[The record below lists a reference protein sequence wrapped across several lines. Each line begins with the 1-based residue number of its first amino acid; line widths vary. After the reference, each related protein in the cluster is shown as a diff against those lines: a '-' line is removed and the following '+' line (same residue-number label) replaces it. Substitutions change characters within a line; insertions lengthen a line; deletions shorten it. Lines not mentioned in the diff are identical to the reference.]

1 MGNGHRQNRLGEAI
15 AFAMKPAPFEYVRPA
30 SLDEA
35 CAALAADESVV
46 IAGGQTL
53 IPMLAMRLARPARL
67 VDIAR
72 ISGLAGIRD
81 ERDGVVVGAT
91 TRQVE
96 AERSAIIAERVPL
109 LARALPFVGHAPTR
123 NRGTLGGSVANADP
137 AAEIPLV
144 LVTLGGTVVVRDAGQ
159 TQEIAAE
166 EFVLGPMMTALA
178 SGALVIALR
187 FPVWASGRIG
197 VGFHEV
203 STRASD
209 FAFAAAAAQVCLDAS
224 GRCTRCAIGIGAAT
238 PRPMRLDALANKLV
252 GSTLADTDI
261 RAAVA
266 DAVAELEIMV
276 DSHASPDYRRRAAK
290 ALAVRALT
298 DARDAARGVRA

>member
-1 MGNGHRQNRLGEAI
+1 M
-15 AFAMKPAPFEYVRPA
+15 
-30 SLDEA
+30 
-35 CAALAADESVV
+35 ALAADESVV

-67 VDIAR
+67 IDIAR
-72 ISGLAGIRD
+72 IPGLAGISEEAD
-81 ERDGVVVGAT
+81 AVVIGAT

-96 AERSAIIAERVPL
+96 AERSAIVARRVPL

-144 LVTLGGTVVVRDAGQ
+144 LVTLGGSVVVRDAAQ
-159 TQEIAAE
+159 AQDIAAQD
-166 EFVLGPMMTALA
+166 FALGPMMTALA
-178 SGALVIALR
+178 SGALVVALR
-187 FPVWASGRIG
+187 FPVWDGSRIG

-209 FAFAAAAAQVCLDAS
+209 FAFAAAAAQVALDAS

-238 PRPMRLDALANKLV
+238 PRPVRLDSIANKLT
-252 GSTLADTDI
+252 GSSLADLDI
-261 RAAVA
+261 RTAIA
-266 DAVAELEIMV
+266 DAVAELDIMV

-298 DARDAARGVRA
+298 DARDAARGASA

>member
-1 MGNGHRQNRLGEAI
+1 
-15 AFAMKPAPFEYVRPA
+15 MKPAPFDYVRPA
-30 SLDEA
+30 SIDEA

-72 ISGLAGIRD
+72 IPGLAGIREEAD
-81 ERDGVVVGAT
+81 AIVIGAT

-96 AERSAIIAERVPL
+96 AERSAIVARRVPL

-137 AAEIPLV
+137 AAEIPLL
-144 LVTLGGTVVVRDAGQ
+144 LVTLGGCVVVRDGAE
-159 TQEIAAE
+159 TQEIAAPD
-166 EFVLGPMMTALA
+166 FVLGPMMTALA

-187 FPVWASGRIG
+187 FPCWTGGRIG
-197 VGFHEV
+197 IGFHEV

-209 FAFAAAAAQVCLDAS
+209 FAFAAAAAQVALDAS

-238 PRPMRLDALANKLV
+238 PRPVRLDEVAEKLI
-252 GSTLADTDI
+252 GSTLDDPGI
-261 RAAVA
+261 RAAIA
-266 DAVAELEIMV
+266 DAIDELEIMT

-290 ALAVRALT
+290 ALAVRALS
-298 DARDAARGVRA
+298 DARDSAQGAPA

>member
-1 MGNGHRQNRLGEAI
+1 
-15 AFAMKPAPFEYVRPA
+15 MKPASFEYVRPT
-30 SLDEA
+30 SIIEA

-53 IPMLAMRLARPARL
+53 IPMLAMRLARPAVL
-67 VDIAR
+67 IDIAR
-72 ISGLAGIRD
+72 IPGLAGIREETD
-81 ERDGVVVGAT
+81 AVVIGAT

-96 AERSAIIAERVPL
+96 AERSAIVARRVPL

-144 LVTLGGTVVVRDAGQ
+144 LVTLGGSVMVRDAAQ
-159 TQEIAAE
+159 AQEIAAH

-178 SGALVIALR
+178 SGALVIGLR
-187 FPVWASGRIG
+187 FPVWDSGRIG

-209 FAFAAAAAQVCLDAS
+209 FAFAAAAAQVALDAS

-238 PRPMRLDALANKLV
+238 PRPVRLDTVANKLI
-252 GSTLADTDI
+252 GSSLDDTDI

-266 DAVAELEIMV
+266 DAVAELDIMV

-290 ALAVRALT
+290 ALAVRALA
-298 DARDAARGVRA
+298 DARDAVRGAPA

>member
-1 MGNGHRQNRLGEAI
+1 
-15 AFAMKPAPFEYVRPA
+15 MKPAPFDYVRPA
-30 SLDEA
+30 SIDEA
-35 CAALAADESVV
+35 CAALAVEDSVV

-67 VDIAR
+67 VDIGR
-72 ISGLAGIRD
+72 IPGLAGIREEGD
-81 ERDGVVVGAT
+81 AVVIGAT

-96 AERSAIIAERVPL
+96 AERSALIAGHVPL

-144 LVTLGGTVVVRDAGQ
+144 LVTLGGGIVVGDGGT
-159 TQEIAAE
+159 TQEIAAH

-178 SGALVIALR
+178 TGALVVALR
-187 FPVWASGRIG
+187 FPVWPDRRIG

-209 FAFAAAAAQVCLDAS
+209 FAFAAAAAQIALDAA

-238 PRPMRLDALANKLV
+238 PRPVRLDSLATKLI
-252 GSTLADTDI
+252 GSTLDDTDI

-266 DAVAELEIMV
+266 AAVAELEIMI
-276 DSHASPDYRRRAAK
+276 DNHASPDYRRRAAK

-298 DARDAARGVRA
+298 DARDAARGVPA

>member
-1 MGNGHRQNRLGEAI
+1 
-15 AFAMKPAPFEYVRPA
+15 MKPAPFDYVRPA
-30 SLDEA
+30 SIDEA
-35 CAALAADESVV
+35 CAALAVEESVV

-53 IPMLAMRLARPARL
+53 IPILAMRLARPARL

-72 ISGLAGIRD
+72 IPGLAGIREEGD
-81 ERDGVVVGAT
+81 AVVIGAT

-96 AERSAIIAERVPL
+96 AERSAVIAARVPL

-144 LVTLGGTVVVRDAGQ
+144 LVTLGGGVAVRDGRT
-159 TQEIAAE
+159 TQEIAAQ

-178 SGALVIALR
+178 TGALVVGLR
-187 FPVWASGRIG
+187 FPVWPDRRIG

-209 FAFAAAAAQVCLDAS
+209 FAFAAAAAQIALDAS
-224 GRCTRCAIGIGAAT
+224 GRCTKCAIGIGAAT
-238 PRPMRLDALANKLV
+238 PRPVRLDALATKLI
-252 GSTLADTDI
+252 GSTLDDTDI
-261 RAAVA
+261 RAGAA

-298 DARDAARGVRA
+298 DARDAARGVPV

>member
-1 MGNGHRQNRLGEAI
+1 
-15 AFAMKPAPFEYVRPA
+15 MKPAPFEYVRPT
-30 SLDEA
+30 SINEA

-53 IPMLAMRLARPARL
+53 IPMLAMRLARPAVL
-67 VDIAR
+67 IDIAR
-72 ISGLAGIRD
+72 IPELAGIREEAD
-81 ERDGVVVGAT
+81 AVVIGAT

-96 AERSAIIAERVPL
+96 AERSATVARGVPL

-144 LVTLGGTVVVRDAGQ
+144 LVTLGGTVVVRDAAQ
-159 TQEIAAE
+159 TQEIAAQD
-166 EFVLGPMMTALA
+166 FVLGPMMTALA

-187 FPVWASGRIG
+187 FPVWDGGRIG
-197 VGFHEV
+197 VGFHEI

-209 FAFAAAAAQVCLDAS
+209 FAFAAAAAQVALDAS

-238 PRPMRLDALANKLV
+238 PRPVRLDAVANKLI
-252 GSTLADTDI
+252 GSTLDETDI

-266 DAVAELEIMV
+266 DTVDKLEMMV
-276 DSHASPDYRRRAAK
+276 DSHASADYRRRAAK
-290 ALAVRALT
+290 ALATRALT
-298 DARDAARGVRA
+298 DARDAARGAPA

>member
-1 MGNGHRQNRLGEAI
+1 
-15 AFAMKPAPFEYVRPA
+15 MKPAPFDYVRPA
-30 SLDEA
+30 SIDEA
-35 CAALAADESVV
+35 CAALAVDESVV

-72 ISGLAGIRD
+72 IPGLAGISEEAD
-81 ERDGVVVGAT
+81 AVVIGAA

-96 AERSAIIAERVPL
+96 AERSAIVARRVPL

-144 LVTLGGTVVVRDAGQ
+144 LVTLGGSVVVRESGQ
-159 TQEIAAE
+159 TQDIPAQ

-178 SGALVIALR
+178 GGALVIALR
-187 FPVWASGRIG
+187 FPVWDGRRIG

-209 FAFAAAAAQVCLDAS
+209 FAFAAAAAQVVLDAV
-224 GRCTRCAIGIGAAT
+224 GRCTRCTIGIGAAT
-238 PRPMRLDALANKLV
+238 PRPMRLDALATKLI
-252 GSTLADTDI
+252 GSSLADVDI

-266 DAVAELEIMV
+266 DAIAELDIMV
-276 DSHASPDYRRRAAK
+276 DSHASPDYRRRAAQ
-290 ALAVRALT
+290 ALALRALT
-298 DARDAARGVRA
+298 DARDAARGAPA

>member
-1 MGNGHRQNRLGEAI
+1 
-15 AFAMKPAPFEYVRPA
+15 MKPAPFDYVRPV
-30 SLDEA
+30 SIDEA

-67 VDIAR
+67 IDIAR
-72 ISGLAGIRD
+72 IPGLAGIREEAD
-81 ERDGVVVGAT
+81 AVVTGAT
-91 TRQVE
+91 TRQVD
-96 AERSAIIAERVPL
+96 AERSAIIARRVPL

-123 NRGTLGGSVANADP
+123 NRGTLGGSVVRMP
-137 AAEIPLV
+137 TRRRKSRWRWSRSAAALWCA
-144 LVTLGGTVVVRDAGQ
+144 RSAQ
-159 TQEIAAE
+159 TQEIAAQ
-166 EFVLGPMMTALA
+166 EFLLGPMMTALA
-178 SGALVIALR
+178 SGALVVALR
-187 FPVWASGRIG
+187 FPCWTGGRIG

-209 FAFAAAAAQVCLDAS
+209 FAFAAAAVQVALDAS

-238 PRPMRLDALANKLV
+238 PRPVRLDGLAEKLI
-252 GSTLADTDI
+252 GSTLDDTDI

-266 DAVAELEIMV
+266 DAVDELEIMV

-290 ALAVRALT
+290 ALAVRALS
-298 DARDAARGVRA
+298 DARDAARGAGA

>member
-1 MGNGHRQNRLGEAI
+1 
-15 AFAMKPAPFEYVRPA
+15 MKPAPFDYVRPV
-30 SLDEA
+30 SIDEA

-67 VDIAR
+67 IDIAR
-72 ISGLAGIRD
+72 IPGLAGIREEAD
-81 ERDGVVVGAT
+81 AVVTGAT
-91 TRQVE
+91 TRQVD
-96 AERSAIIAERVPL
+96 AERSAIIARRVPL

-137 AAEIPLV
+137 AAEIPLA
-144 LVTLGGTVVVRDAGQ
+144 LVTLGGSVVVREIGQ
-159 TQEIAAE
+159 TQEIAAQ

-178 SGALVIALR
+178 SGALVVALR
-187 FPVWASGRIG
+187 FPCWTGGRIG

-209 FAFAAAAAQVCLDAS
+209 FAFAAAAVQVALDAS

-238 PRPMRLDALANKLV
+238 PRPVRLDGLAEKLI
-252 GSTLADTDI
+252 GSTLDDTDI

-266 DAVAELEIMV
+266 DAVDELEIMV
-276 DSHASPDYRRRAAK
+276 DSHASPEYRRRAAK
-290 ALAVRALT
+290 ALAVRALS
-298 DARDAARGVRA
+298 DARDAARGAGA

>member
-1 MGNGHRQNRLGEAI
+1 
-15 AFAMKPAPFEYVRPA
+15 MKPAPFDYIRPA
-30 SLDEA
+30 SIDEA

-67 VDIAR
+67 IDIAR
-72 ISGLAGIRD
+72 IPGLAGIREEAD
-81 ERDGVVVGAT
+81 AVVVGAT
-91 TRQVE
+91 TRQAD
-96 AERSAIIAERVPL
+96 AERSAIIARGVPL

-144 LVTLGGTVVVRDAGQ
+144 LVTLGGNVVVREDGQ
-159 TQEIAAE
+159 THEIAAQ
-166 EFVLGPMMTALA
+166 EFALGPMMTALA
-178 SGALVIALR
+178 TGALVIALR
-187 FPVWASGRIG
+187 FPVWTGGRIG
-197 VGFHEV
+197 VGFHEI

-209 FAFAAAAAQVCLDAS
+209 FAFAAAAAQVALDAS

-238 PRPMRLDALANKLV
+238 PRPMRLDALANTLV

-261 RAAVA
+261 RPAIA
-266 DAVAELEIMV
+266 DAIDALDIMV

-298 DARDAARGVRA
+298 DARDAARGAPA

>member
-1 MGNGHRQNRLGEAI
+1 
-15 AFAMKPAPFEYVRPA
+15 MKPAPFEYVRPA
-30 SLDEA
+30 SIDEA
-35 CAALAADESVV
+35 CAALAVDESVV

-67 VDIAR
+67 IDIAR
-72 ISGLAGIRD
+72 IPGLAGIREETD
-81 ERDGVVVGAT
+81 AVMVGAT

-96 AERSAIIAERVPL
+96 AERSAIVARRVPL

-144 LVTLGGTVVVRDAGQ
+144 LVTLGGSVVVREVGQ
-159 TQEIAAE
+159 TREIAAQD
-166 EFVLGPMMTALA
+166 FVLGPMMTALA
-178 SGALVIALR
+178 SGALVVALR
-187 FPVWASGRIG
+187 FPVWNSGRIG

-209 FAFAAAAAQVCLDAS
+209 FAFAAAAAQVALDAT
-224 GRCTRCAIGIGAAT
+224 GRCAACAIGIGAAT
-238 PRPMRLDALANKLV
+238 PRPVRLDTLAGTLI
-252 GSTLADTDI
+252 GSTLADADI

-266 DAVAELEIMV
+266 GAVEELEMMV

-298 DARDAARGVRA
+298 HARDAARGAHA

>member
-1 MGNGHRQNRLGEAI
+1 
-15 AFAMKPAPFEYVRPA
+15 MKPAPFDYVRAA
-30 SLDEA
+30 SIDEA
-35 CAALAADESVV
+35 CAALAVEESVV

-53 IPMLAMRLARPARL
+53 MPMLAMRLARPARL

-72 ISGLAGIRD
+72 IPGLAGIREEGD
-81 ERDGVVVGAT
+81 AIVIGAT

-96 AERSAIIAERVPL
+96 AERSAVIARRVPL

-144 LVTLGGTVVVRDAGQ
+144 LVTLGGSVVVRDAAQ
-159 TQEIAAE
+159 TREIAAQD
-166 EFVLGPMMTALA
+166 FMLGPMMTVLE
-178 SGALVIALR
+178 
-187 FPVWASGRIG
+187 SGRIG

-209 FAFAAAAAQVCLDAS
+209 FAFAAAVAQIGLDAA
-224 GRCTRCAIGIGAAT
+224 GRCTNCAIGIGAAT
-238 PRPMRLDALANKLV
+238 PRPVRLDALAEKLI
-252 GSTLADTDI
+252 GSTLDDTDI

-290 ALAVRALT
+290 ALAVRALA
-298 DARDAARGVRA
+298 DARDAARGAET

>member
-1 MGNGHRQNRLGEAI
+1 
-15 AFAMKPAPFEYVRPA
+15 MKPAPFDYVRPA
-30 SLDEA
+30 SIDEA
-35 CAALAADESVV
+35 CAALAADESVA

-72 ISGLAGIRD
+72 IPGLAGIREETD
-81 ERDGVVVGAT
+81 AVVTGAT

-96 AERSAIIAERVPL
+96 AERSAIIARRVPL
-109 LARALPFVGHAPTR
+109 LAGGLPFVGHAPTR

-137 AAEIPLV
+137 AAENPLV
-144 LVTLGGTVVVRDAGQ
+144 LVTLGGSVVVRETGQ
-159 TQEIAAE
+159 THEIAAQ

-178 SGALVIALR
+178 NGALVVALR
-187 FPVWASGRIG
+187 FPAWSSGRIG

-209 FAFAAAAAQVCLDAS
+209 FAFAAAAAQVALDAS
-224 GRCTRCAIGIGAAT
+224 GQCTRCAIGIGAAT
-238 PRPMRLDALANKLV
+238 PRPVRLDGLAEKLI
-252 GSTLADTDI
+252 GSTLDDTDI

-266 DAVAELEIMV
+266 DAVDELEIMV

-298 DARDAARGVRA
+298 DARDAARGAGA

>member
-1 MGNGHRQNRLGEAI
+1 
-15 AFAMKPAPFEYVRPA
+15 MKPVAFEYVRPA
-30 SLDEA
+30 SIDEA

-53 IPMLAMRLARPARL
+53 IPILAMRLARPARL
-67 VDIAR
+67 IDIAR
-72 ISGLAGIRD
+72 IPGLAGIREEAD
-81 ERDGVVVGAT
+81 AVVIGAT
-91 TRQVE
+91 TRQVD
-96 AERSAIIAERVPL
+96 AERSAIIARRVPL
-109 LARALPFVGHAPTR
+109 LARALPSVGHAPTR

-144 LVTLGGTVVVRDAGQ
+144 LVTLGGSVVVRDTAQ
-159 TQEIAAE
+159 TQEIAAD
-166 EFVLGPMMTALA
+166 EFVLGPMMAALA

-187 FPVWASGRIG
+187 FPVWTSGRIG
-197 VGFHEV
+197 VGFHEI

-209 FAFAAAAAQVCLDAS
+209 FAFAAVAAQVALDAS

-238 PRPMRLDALANKLV
+238 PQPMRLDALANKLV

-261 RAAVA
+261 RFAIA
-266 DAVAELEIMV
+266 DAIDALDIMV
-276 DSHASPDYRRRAAK
+276 NSHASPEYRRRAAK

-298 DARDAARGVRA
+298 DARDAARGAPA

>member
-1 MGNGHRQNRLGEAI
+1 
-15 AFAMKPAPFEYVRPA
+15 MKPAPFEYVRPT
-30 SLDEA
+30 SINEA
-35 CAALAADESVV
+35 CSALAADESVV

-67 VDIAR
+67 IDIAR
-72 ISGLAGIRD
+72 IPGLAGISEEAD
-81 ERDGVVVGAT
+81 AVVIGAT

-96 AERSAIIAERVPL
+96 AERSAIVARRVPL

-144 LVTLGGTVVVRDAGQ
+144 LVTLGGSVMVRDTAQ
-159 TQEIAAE
+159 AQDIAAQD
-166 EFVLGPMMTALA
+166 FVLGPMMTALA
-178 SGALVIALR
+178 SGALVVALR
-187 FPVWASGRIG
+187 FPVWDGSRIG

-209 FAFAAAAAQVCLDAS
+209 FAFATAAAQVALDAS

-238 PRPMRLDALANKLV
+238 PRPVRLDGIANKLI
-252 GSTLADTDI
+252 GSTLTDQDM

-266 DAVAELEIMV
+266 DAVADLDIMV
-276 DSHASPDYRRRAAK
+276 DSHASPDYRRRAAN
-290 ALAVRALT
+290 ALAVRALS
-298 DARDAARGVRA
+298 DARDAARGAPA

>member
-1 MGNGHRQNRLGEAI
+1 
-15 AFAMKPAPFEYVRPA
+15 
-30 SLDEA
+30 
-35 CAALAADESVV
+35 
-46 IAGGQTL
+46 
-53 IPMLAMRLARPARL
+53 MLAMRLARPARL

-72 ISGLAGIRD
+72 IPGLAGIREETD
-81 ERDGVVVGAT
+81 AIVIGAT

-96 AERSAIIAERVPL
+96 AERSAMIDSRVPL
-109 LARALPFVGHAPTR
+109 LAQALPFVGHAPTR

-144 LVTLGGTVVVRDAGQ
+144 LVTLDGSVVVRDGGK
-159 TQEIAAE
+159 TQEIAAQD
-166 EFVLGPMMTALA
+166 FALGPMMTALA
-178 SGALVIALR
+178 SGGLVMALR
-187 FPVWASGRIG
+187 FPCWTSGRIG

-209 FAFAAAAAQVCLDAS
+209 FAFAAAAAQVALDAA
-224 GRCTRCAIGIGAAT
+224 GRCTKCAIGIGAAT
-238 PRPMRLDALANKLV
+238 PRPVRLDEVAKMLI
-252 GSTLADTDI
+252 GSTLDDTDI
-261 RAAVA
+261 GAAVA

-298 DARDAARGVRA
+298 DARDAARGGPA

>member
-1 MGNGHRQNRLGEAI
+1 
-15 AFAMKPAPFEYVRPA
+15 MKPAPFDYVRPA
-30 SLDEA
+30 SIDEA

-72 ISGLAGIRD
+72 IPGLAGIR
-81 ERDGVVVGAT
+81 EETEAIVIGAT

-96 AERSAIIAERVPL
+96 AERSAMIASRVPL

-144 LVTLGGTVVVRDAGQ
+144 LVTLDGSVVVRDGGK
-159 TQEIAAE
+159 TQEIAAQD
-166 EFVLGPMMTALA
+166 FALGPMMTALA
-178 SGALVIALR
+178 SGGLVMALR
-187 FPVWASGRIG
+187 FPCWTGGRIG

-209 FAFAAAAAQVCLDAS
+209 FAFAAAAAQVALDAA
-224 GRCTRCAIGIGAAT
+224 GRCTKCAIGIGAAT
-238 PRPMRLDALANKLV
+238 PRPVRLDEVAKMLI
-252 GSTLADTDI
+252 GSTLDDTDI
-261 RAAVA
+261 GAAVA

-298 DARDAARGVRA
+298 DARDAARGGPA

>member
-1 MGNGHRQNRLGEAI
+1 
-15 AFAMKPAPFEYVRPA
+15 
-30 SLDEA
+30 
-35 CAALAADESVV
+35 
-46 IAGGQTL
+46 
-53 IPMLAMRLARPARL
+53 MLAMRLARPARL

-72 ISGLAGIRD
+72 IPGLAGLREEAD
-81 ERDGVVVGAT
+81 AVVIGAT

-96 AERSAIIAERVPL
+96 AERSAIVARRVPL

-144 LVTLGGTVVVRDAGQ
+144 LVTLGGSIVVRDGGE
-159 TQEIAAE
+159 TQEIAAQ

-178 SGALVIALR
+178 SGGLAVALR
-187 FPVWASGRIG
+187 FPCWTTGRIG
-197 VGFHEV
+197 VGFHEI

-209 FAFAAAAAQVCLDAS
+209 FAFAAAAAQVALDVS

-238 PRPMRLDALANKLV
+238 PRPVRLDEVAKKLI
-252 GSTLADTDI
+252 GSTLDDTDI

-266 DAVAELEIMV
+266 DAVDELEIMV
-276 DSHASPDYRRRAAK
+276 DSHASPDYRRRAGK
-290 ALAVRALT
+290 ALAVRALS
-298 DARDAARGVRA
+298 DARDVARGAPA

>member
-1 MGNGHRQNRLGEAI
+1 
-15 AFAMKPAPFEYVRPA
+15 MKPAPFDYVRPA
-30 SLDEA
+30 SIDEA
-35 CAALAADESVV
+35 CAALAVEESVV

-53 IPMLAMRLARPARL
+53 IPILAMRLARPARL

-72 ISGLAGIRD
+72 IPGLAGIREEGD
-81 ERDGVVVGAT
+81 AVVIGAT

-96 AERSAIIAERVPL
+96 AERSAVIAARVPL

-144 LVTLGGTVVVRDAGQ
+144 LVTLGGGVAVRDGRT
-159 TQEIAAE
+159 TQEIAAQ

-178 SGALVIALR
+178 TGALVVGLR
-187 FPVWASGRIG
+187 FPVWPDRRIG

-209 FAFAAAAAQVCLDAS
+209 FAFAAAAAQIALDAS
-224 GRCTRCAIGIGAAT
+224 GRCTKCAIGIGAAT
-238 PRPMRLDALANKLV
+238 PRPVRLDALATKLI
-252 GSTLADTDI
+252 GSTLDDTDI
-261 RAAVA
+261 RAGAA

-298 DARDAARGVRA
+298 DARDAARGVPA